1 MENDFYPEDMQLE
14 NSQAAHTQQ
23 ATHECSD
30 MDMTCIEDSDDS
42 NPFSDID
49 EAYRDPRPLSGKV
62 KPLACEPVLR
72 NIRTGEIA
80 TYRHFE
86 DSDDSSEAN
95 PFPDIDEAYRD
106 IISQLH

>member
-30 MDMTCIEDSDDS
+30 MDMTCIEDSDCS

-49 EAYRDPRPLSGKV
+49 EAYGDPRPLSGKV
-62 KPLACEPVLR
+62 KPISILR
-72 NIRTGEIA
+72 EVQSIITA
-80 TYRHFE
+80 TNLPTYYCRR
-86 DSDDSSEAN
+86 SRK
-95 PFPDIDEAYRD
+95 P
-106 IISQLH
+106 